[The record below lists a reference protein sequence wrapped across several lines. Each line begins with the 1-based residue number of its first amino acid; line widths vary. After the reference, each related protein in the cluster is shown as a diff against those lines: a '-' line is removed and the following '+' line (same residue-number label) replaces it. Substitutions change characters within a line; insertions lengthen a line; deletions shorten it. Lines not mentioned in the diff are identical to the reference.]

1 MVVGGRRLRVVL
13 ATTSRDRS
21 GSRTHASRTL
31 PMDLSNP
38 SARTRASRSV
48 PARSAHAFAHSHAT
62 DAVDASIEP
71 SSASFNTF
79 DKCNHAAANAVG
91 SEPTLPVSLST
102 ANDRSSRAV
111 RSVWM
116 ASWSESAADVS
127 DRARSLARR
136 SPNDDSGF
144 GFKCVPAASLG
155 ASRRRL
161 GCRGVAQ
168 GVDALLGASIRRSGR
183 ASGVIC
189 SSSEGLFYLFFYGV
203 VHPLKAFWRNSNP
216 LRTKKF

>member
-1 MVVGGRRLRVVL
+1 MGPTFGGGGTRPSACAAPSAPTSAFTHSSSSLFSSASLVENQRVTIAAAIVGHAFAPKVL
-13 ATTSRDRS
+13 ATKRRDPS
-21 GSRTHASRTL
+21 GSRTHASRTF

-71 SSASFNTF
+71 SAASFNTF
-79 DKCNHAAANAVG
+79 DKCNHAAANAAG
-91 SEPTLPVSLST
+91 SEPTLPSLST

-136 SPNDDSGF
+136 SPS
-144 GFKCVPAASLG
+144 ASTLRMMIRG
-155 ASRRRL
+155 SVSNAFRR
-161 GCRGVAQ
+161 
-168 GVDALLGASIRRSGR
+168 RRSGR
-183 ASGVIC
+183 RVSR
-189 SSSEGLFYLFFYGV
+189 
-203 VHPLKAFWRNSNP
+203 P
-216 LRTKKF
+216 